1 MTRVQVY
8 LDQTHL
14 HILDW
19 LAVQA
24 GVSRSQALRQT
35 ITTVGKKA
43 AKKTKK
49 NPLLQMAGFI
59 KNGPKDL
66 ARNVD
71 EIYLRD

>member
-8 LDQTHL
+8 LDQIHL
-14 HILDW
+14 NILDW

-35 ITTVGKKA
+35 ITTAGKK

>member
-8 LDQTHL
+8 LDETHIN
-14 HILDW
+14 ILDW

-35 ITTVGKKA
+35 IITVGKKV
-43 AKKTKK
+43 AKKPKT
-49 NPLLQMAGFI
+49 NPLLQFIGAGRAT
-59 KNGPKDL
+59 KN
-66 ARNVD
+66 NVAENID